1 MEYRSKHNDK
11 HNSIDL
17 AIRINDSTDLLEK
30 SVFEN
35 IKLTIIQHDIINIL
49 LELFIHM
56 AAYGDHIDSIRKDFN
71 AETGEYQVEFYFG
84 KFNEDVIISWGK
96 NVSLIEIK
104 AYTFVHRLSEGHI
117 GIMIRTDR
125 PPSVCNLSN
134 APTTLIDIIYKHV
147 KEELKDYKPK
157 IK

>member
-1 MEYRSKHNDK
+1 MEYKSKYNDK

-17 AIRINDSTDLLEK
+17 AIRINDCTDLLEK

-49 LELFIHM
+49 LELFIQM
-56 AAYGDHIDSIRKDFN
+56 TAYGDHIDSIRKEFN

-84 KFNEDVIISWGK
+84 KFNEDVIISWAK

-104 AYTFVHRLSEGHI
+104 AYSFACRFREGHI
-117 GIMIRTDR
+117 GIIVRTDR
-125 PPSVCNLSN
+125 PPGICNLSN
-134 APTTLIDIIYKHV
+134 SPSTLIEIIYKYV
-147 KEELKDYKPK
+147 KKELEDYKPK